1 MASSA
6 GYIAFVLDKLRRF
19 GDVRAKKMFGDYVVY
34 LCDKPIL
41 TVCDNTVYVKMLPEL
56 LSDAEQGCPYDGAK
70 LHYIPDIEDAALLER
85 LIPQLLELVKPK
97 ARKK

>member
-1 MASSA
+1 
-6 GYIAFVLDKLRRF
+6 
-19 GDVRAKKMFGDYVVY
+19 
-34 LCDKPIL
+34 
-41 TVCDNTVYVKMLPEL
+41 MLPELAEL

-97 ARKK
+97 AKKK